1 MKALIF
7 GVGRMGQCIAY
18 AMDELGYD
26 VICADTVPT
35 EYRLKG
41 LVKKYTFIQLKS
53 DKSFKKAIKDVEPD
67 IVISSLPYH
76 QLLPVATYCIT
87 NDIRYCDLGGRVDVS
102 EDINQLAKE
111 KATKPVFTDLGLA
124 PGWINIVTEHLV
136 SGLSKVDDIR
146 MYVGG
151 LPVLKNNPLNY
162 LVTWS
167 VDGLLNEYVDDCSI
181 LKNGKLVTVP
191 GMTGLQTVKTGLDD
205 LEAFYTSGGASHTL
219 DRMKKRG
226 VTNCSYRTFRYPGH
240 IKVIEFLAR
249 KCKLDDSTM
258 KHIFEAGCAGDKH
271 DADLVIL
278 RSEVICGDMT
288 RVYEKIVHSSGP
300 FSAMQRATAFSIST
314 AASLMGSGML
324 DSRTIQRRG
333 YEEKLPMCL
342 QYSDIPYSDFESIL
356 NGLLKTK

>member
-18 AMDELGYD
+18 AMSRLGYE

-41 LVKKYTFIQLKS
+41 LVSKYTFVHLKS
-53 DKSFKKAIKDVEPD
+53 DKSFKKVIKDAEPD

-124 PGWINIVTEHLV
+124 PGWINIVTEHLIC
-136 SGLSKVDDIR
+136 GLHKIDDIR

-162 LVTWS
+162 LVTWT
-167 VDGLLNEYVDDCSI
+167 VDGLLNEYVDDCI
-181 LKNGKLVTVP
+181 VLKNGKLVTVP
-191 GMTGLQTVKTGLDD
+191 GMTGLQTVKTGLDE

-226 VTNCSYRTFRYPGH
+226 VKNCSYRTFRYPGH

-249 KCKLDDSTM
+249 KCKLDGRTM
-258 KHIFEAGCAGDKH
+258 KHIFEAGCTGDKN
-271 DADLVIL
+271 DSDLVIL
-278 RSEVICGDMT
+278 RSEVIYGDMT
-288 RVYEKIVHSSGP
+288 RVYEKVVYSSGP
-300 FSAMQRATAFSIST
+300 FSAMQRATAYSLST
-314 AASLMGSGML
+314 VASLMGAGRL
-324 DSRTIQRRG
+324 DDRTIQQRG
-333 YEEKLPMCL
+333 YSDRLPMSL
-342 QYSDIPYSDFESIL
+342 QYSDVPYSEFESIL
-356 NGLLKTK
+356 NSLLKTK